1 MIKTF
6 DELFDNPFN
15 PKVEVAHI
23 NYIDV
28 ISESN
33 TDIQPVFAENSQK
46 SPENQE
52 IKETFEK
59 IDSESKHEESVS
71 LTPVFTVKDITPRKS
86 LFRRK

>member
-23 NYIDV
+23 NYIDI

-33 TDIQPVFAENSQK
+33 TDIQPDFTENLQK
-46 SPENQE
+46 SPEYQD
-52 IKETFEK
+52 IKDNLK
-59 IDSESKHEESVS
+59 ITDSESKHEESVS
-71 LTPVFTVKDITPRKS
+71 LTPVYTVKDITPRKS